1 MTIVALPQGTN
12 KRVLAMAE
20 PESQLVDVAVDWVN
34 DMVYWTDAYFDRIQ
48 VVNMAGTLRTVLV
61 YTGLDKPRGLALHPL
76 KG

>member
-1 MTIVALPQGTN
+1 MT
-12 KRVLAMAE
+12 KAE

-34 DMVYWTDAYFDRIQ
+34 DMVYWTDAFLDRIE